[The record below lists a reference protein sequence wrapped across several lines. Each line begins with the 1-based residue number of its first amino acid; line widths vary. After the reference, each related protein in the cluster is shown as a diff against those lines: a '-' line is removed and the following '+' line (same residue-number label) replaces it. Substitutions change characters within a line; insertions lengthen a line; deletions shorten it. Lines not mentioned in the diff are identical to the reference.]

1 MTFHVDTFPVD
12 PQEGDIVFFQQH
24 QEFFVYK
31 DDCWQVSKEMPVMP
45 WGLFLDDER
54 MPVDV
59 SWSSCEIA
67 RTVDEAIKLIDEKGL
82 PQSISFDHDLGKDQP
97 VATVFM
103 WHLINGHLDEKWDC
117 SKIKLVQI
125 HSANPEG
132 VKNLIGLWEGFIQ
145 DQGIKCKITRVKAIQ
160 K

>member
-1 MTFHVDTFPVD
+1 MSFNISTFPAE
-12 PQEGDIVFFQQH
+12 PKNGDIVFMPER
-24 QEFFVYK
+24 QEFFLYQ
-31 DDCWQVSKEMPVMP
+31 DGCWQVTQEMPAMP
-45 WGLFLDDER
+45 WRLFLDDER
-54 MPVDV
+54 MPEDAR
-59 SWSSCEIA
+59 WSFCNIA
-67 RTVDEAIKLIDEKGL
+67 RTVDEAIKLIDERGL

-117 SKIKLVQI
+117 RSIKHVQI
-125 HSANPEG
+125 HTANPEG
-132 VKNLIGLWEGFIQ
+132 AKNLIGLWEGFIQ